1 MNDVDHV
8 LDARGKNCPLPILEI
23 RKTLK
28 AMETGEVVQMLA
40 TDPGSTNDMKAFCGQ
55 TGHELLSSEQQGA
68 EYIFMVRKI

>member
-40 TDPGSTNDMKAFCGQ
+40 TDPGSTNDMKSFCNQ